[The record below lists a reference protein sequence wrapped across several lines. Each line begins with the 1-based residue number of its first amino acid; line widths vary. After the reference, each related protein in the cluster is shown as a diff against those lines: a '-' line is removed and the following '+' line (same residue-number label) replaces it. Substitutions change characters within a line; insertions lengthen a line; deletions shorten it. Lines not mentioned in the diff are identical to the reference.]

1 MTDGTGSKSLK
12 EIVAKA
18 RAEKTEDAGRTID
31 KLRQRAAHLSM
42 EETSKR
48 LETIGERL
56 ASDTFRIIVVG
67 RFNNGKSTL
76 LNALLGIV
84 PGESG
89 GVVGGPLPTDINP
102 CTAVLTT
109 IVYAEKPYV
118 RAWGYDGSYE
128 TWTWQ
133 QFLDESMVEY
143 DEQENLQKFQ
153 DIRNFELGFPTELC
167 RAGVTLIDSPG
178 TDEMSQRTA
187 ITREAVEKADAA
199 IVVYRGDS
207 MAGQGEREFV
217 ARDLLETNTRVFSV
231 VNRFHG
237 AEVTNRLKGFVW
249 QRLVTHLQD
258 GPKYEGQDPASQDI
272 YFVDAKKAEQG
283 RFDGDDAMVEESGLA
298 LLESRLGE
306 FLVNERHHDHINKFT
321 TLATREGAAMEKHII
336 QKRAV
341 LQRESLDLEKA
352 SETIRPQLE
361 DVRRRRDQI
370 PEIFSRYRRQS
381 TEALDNAFQE
391 MFREL
396 RRRAPWE
403 LQERPL
409 ETLEGLRGK
418 LRGVAQKKK
427 VVAET
432 EEVFRSIIHSAVAEW
447 LEAPQGKPGARQV
460 LAPILAQM
468 QQEIS
473 ERVGEIEKS
482 FEEIRLYL
490 TGWDHGASGV
500 DADVGMT
507 QRVLGVITG
516 FLLWD
521 IGIAVGAGAG
531 GWRGAAYSVA
541 STIGTLATLG
551 FLISVGVPVAWP
563 LLLGAPVIASLTGG
577 IVGSNHGLEQR
588 IKERVVEALDP
599 RLDQVSDQIRENLG
613 NQILV
618 LFKTMEDDGVE
629 ELRSAIEAEEQ
640 DVRSL
645 LDANAQ
651 GQEEKA
657 RMLEELD
664 EVGREVQDGL
674 RVLRQ
679 IGVEIAQVA

>member
-1 MTDGTGSKSLK
+1 MTDTTPVKKLK
-12 EIVAKA
+12 EMVAEA
-18 RAEKTEDAGRTID
+18 RAERGEDAGRTIAR
-31 KLRQRAAHLSM
+31 LRKRAAHLGM

-56 ASDTFRIIVVG
+56 ASDTFQIIVVG

-118 RAWGYDGSYE
+118 RAWGYDGTYE

-133 QFLDESMVEY
+133 QFLDESMVEF
-143 DEQENLQKFQ
+143 DEQENLQKFK

-217 ARDLLETNTRVFSV
+217 SRDLLETNTRVFSV

-258 GPKYEGQDPASQDI
+258 GPRYEGQDPASRDI
-272 YFVDAKKAEQG
+272 YFVDAKKAEQA
-283 RFDGDDAMVEESGLA
+283 RFEGDDELAEESGLA

-321 TLATREGAAMEKHII
+321 TAATREGAAMEKHIV

-341 LQRESLDLEKA
+341 LQRESVDLEKA

-361 DVRRRRDQI
+361 EVRRRRDQI

-381 TEALDNAFQE
+381 TAALDNAFQE
-391 MFREL
+391 MFRDL

-409 ETLEGLRGK
+409 ETLRGFQGK
-418 LRGVAQKKK
+418 LRGFAQQKK

-432 EEVFRSIIHSAVAEW
+432 ERIFRSIIHSAVMDW

-468 QQEIS
+468 QQELS

-482 FEEIRLYL
+482 FDEIRLYL

-516 FLLWD
+516 FLIGD
-521 IGIAVGAGAG
+521 IGIAVGAGVG
-531 GWRGAAYSVA
+531 GWRGAAYSAA
-541 STIGTLATLG
+541 STLGTLATLG
-551 FLISVGVPVAWP
+551 FLVGV
-563 LLLGAPVIASLTGG
+563 GAPVTLPLAAGAILVASITGAL
-577 IVGSNHGLEQR
+577 VGSNQGLEKR
-588 IKERVVEALDP
+588 IKERVVEAVDP
-599 RLDQVSDQIRENLG
+599 RLDEVSDQVRDNLET
-613 NQILV
+613 QLLL
-618 LFKTMEDDGVE
+618 LFKTMEDEGVE

-651 GQEEKA
+651 NREEKA
-657 RMLEELD
+657 RRLEELD
-664 EVGREVQDGL
+664 ELGHEVQDAL